1 MLHLKCIHVHPKRI
15 PVHLTCVHA
24 HLKCIHHTSNASMSM
39 HIELCLIHVSNVF
52 MHNLNVSMHIPQPC
66 YVTAAYTSLLL
77 ARCPTHCA
85 HTACVFLQA
94 CFSACAKM
102 CVRELR
108 KTDTANVSV
117 FYLSLCSTIGATIG
131 LGASMLW
138 GSGQGLMMPHAW
150 DWALFAGI
158 GSIHNL
164 LGSAECIIML
174 FIAVLLKFWSSQLI
188 QLCTNCTRHTW
199 FCFCMASL
207 I

>member
-1 MLHLKCIHVHPKRI
+1 
-15 PVHLTCVHA
+15 
-24 HLKCIHHTSNASMSM
+24 
-39 HIELCLIHVSNVF
+39 
-52 MHNLNVSMHIPQPC
+52 MHNLNASIHTPKPRN
-66 YVTAAYTSLLL
+66 VTALYTSLLL
-77 ARCPTHCA
+77 ASCPTQCA
-85 HTACVFLQA
+85 HTICVFLQA

-158 GSIHNL
+158 GNSRNL
-164 LGSAECIIML
+164 LGSTECFDML
-174 FIAVLLKFWSSQLI
+174 LPSVKLEF
-188 QLCTNCTRHTW
+188 
-199 FCFCMASL
+199 
-207 I
+207 